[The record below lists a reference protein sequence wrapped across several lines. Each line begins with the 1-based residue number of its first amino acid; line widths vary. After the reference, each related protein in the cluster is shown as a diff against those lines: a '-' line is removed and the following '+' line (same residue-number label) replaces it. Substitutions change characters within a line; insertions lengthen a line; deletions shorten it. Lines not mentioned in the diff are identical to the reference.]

1 MKIFVE
7 FCIKLGE
14 RYQCKIDTIWKLD
27 ILALKSSANIL
38 KLIYFLPLFVH
49 FLKVV
54 LNKIDYFLSF
64 TQ

>member
-14 RYQCKIDTIWKLD
+14 RCQCKIDINRKLD

-38 KLIYFLPLFVH
+38 KIIYF
-49 FLKVV
+49 
-54 LNKIDYFLSF
+54 SF
-64 TQ
+64 PICSFFKSGA